1 MTKGLDM
8 NKDCYSI
15 ETNSMEQTMDFAR
28 ELAHTQSLADFI
40 FYRGILEPVRLYLQK
55 DSQRDLG

>member
-1 MTKGLDM
+1 MTEGLDM

-28 ELAHTQSLADFI
+28 KLAAHA
-40 FYRGILEPVRLYLQK
+40 EPGGLYLL
-55 DSQRDLG
+55 SGNLGTGKTVFAKG

>member
-1 MTKGLDM
+1 MTEGLDM

-28 ELAHTQSLADFI
+28 KLAAHAEPGGLI

>member
-1 MTKGLDM
+1 MTEGLDM

-28 ELAHTQSLADFI
+28 KLAAHA
-40 FYRGILEPVRLYLQK
+40 EPGGLYL
-55 DSQRDLG
+55 L